1 MSRAKLERFESAGRG
16 AKLDSKGNVVSPE
29 GRFFRDADVLEMSF
43 FCSTLRLS
51 NRVFL
56 EDDPEAG
63 HILGVLESPLYD
75 RLREADAV
83 GHRFFVERV
92 LRLMDSF
99 YSQDLKFRA
108 RNRGKVS
115 GFERMQRALNSFN
128 RQGFKGFRVS
138 GRDEEDA
145 FVFLSLYGV

>member
-1 MSRAKLERFESAGRG
+1 MY
-16 AKLDSKGNVVSPE
+16 
-29 GRFFRDADVLEMSF
+29 F

-56 EDDPEAG
+56 GDEQEAEYV
-63 HILGVLESPLYD
+63 LSVLESPLYE
-75 RLREADAV
+75 RLREAESV
-83 GHRFFVERV
+83 GSGAFTESV

-108 RNRGKVS
+108 RKQGRVS
-115 GFERMQRALNSFN
+115 GFERMQRILNSFN
-128 RQGFKGFRVS
+128 RVGFKGFRLS

-145 FVFLSLYGV
+145 FVFLCLYGV